1 MKKEVTVGQ
10 LISVAAGL
18 IVTLVTAWITLR
30 SDVDVLK
37 HNDKMQ
43 DAKIESIHIELKSN
57 YSELRQEIRT
67 LQNTVNDIK
76 VLLER
81 KQDRK

>member
-37 HNDKMQ
+37 HNDKAQ

-57 YSELRQEIRT
+57 YAELRQEIRT

-76 VLLER
+76 ILLER

>member
-10 LISVAAGL
+10 LISVVVGVITA
-18 IVTLVTAWITLR
+18 LVSFWLTLR

-37 HNDKMQ
+37 HNDKVQ

-57 YSELRQEIRT
+57 YAELRQEIRT